1 MVEPIRVDSVS
12 RRTVLKGIA
21 GAAGLVSIPAIIAAC
36 SSSGGGG
43 ASASAAASAA
53 ATTAASTAASTAPS
67 AAASGAASPSAGASA
82 AAGGASGSVTFGSNY
97 SNVDTDQKAMQQV
110 VDAFTA
116 KTSIPVKVNTVSHND
131 FQDQIST
138 YLQGT
143 PDDTFT
149 WFAGYRMR
157 FFAKQGLATDLTEL
171 WSKIGS
177 KYSEAFK
184 ASSTGDDGKQYFVPF
199 YNYPWVVIYRKSVF
213 KDKGYTVPKTWDD
226 FKTLATKMQADGLT
240 PLAFGD
246 KDGWPAMGTFDILNM
261 RINGYKY
268 HIDLMKGAE
277 KWTDPKTAA
286 VFTKWKELL
295 PFNGD
300 ISAALGRT
308 WQDTANL
315 LVQKKAGMY
324 FLGTFAG
331 QQATAPAD
339 HDDLDFFPFP
349 TLGTQYDAELGI
361 DAPIDG
367 FMMSAKSPNLAADKD
382 AAMAF
387 LEYLST
393 GPAQITFLVA
403 NPNSVAAANDADTSG
418 YSAFQ
423 KKSAEIIGASKAI
436 AQFLDRDSDPAFAKQ
451 MQSFL
456 QTWLTKPDQDL
467 NTFLKSIQDYWDS
480 LGIS

>member
-1 MVEPIRVDSVS
+1 MAEGLRPDTVT
-12 RRTVLKGIA
+12 RRTVLKGMA
-21 GAAGLVSIPAIIAAC
+21 GVAGLASVPAILAAC
-36 SSSGGGG
+36 SSSGSSGAPSAAGSAPAG
-43 ASASAAASAA
+43 ASAAPGGSAAASAG
-53 ATTAASTAASTAPS
+53 ASTAV
-67 AAASGAASPSAGASA
+67 GNI
-82 AAGGASGSVTFGSNY
+82 TFGSNY
-97 SNVDTDQKAMQQV
+97 SNKDTDTKAMQAV

-116 KTSIPVKVNTVSHND
+116 KTGIAVKVNTVDHNT
-131 FQDQIST
+131 FQQQISS

-157 FFAKQGLATDLTEL
+157 FFAKQGLATDLSDL

-177 KYSEAFK
+177 NFSDAFK

-213 KDKGYTVPKTWDD
+213 ADKNYTVPKTWDE
-226 FKTLATKMQADGLT
+226 FKALATKMQGDGLI

-261 RINGYKY
+261 RLNGYKF
-268 HIDLMKGAE
+268 HVDLMAGKE
-277 KWTDPKTAA
+277 KWTDPKVAS
-286 VFTKWKELL
+286 VFAKWKELI

-300 ISAALGRT
+300 MAAALGRT

-349 TLGTQYDAELGI
+349 TLGTQYDTELGI

-367 FMMSAKSPNLAADKD
+367 FMMTAKSPTLAADKD

-403 NPNSVAAANDADTSG
+403 NPNSVAAGKDADTSG
-418 YSAFQ
+418 YTAFQ
-423 KKSAEIIGASKAI
+423 KKSAEIIAGSKAI
-436 AQFLDRDSDPAFAKQ
+436 AQFLDRDTDPGFATQ
-451 MQSFL
+451 MISFL
-456 QTWLTKPDQDL
+456 QTFLKDPNQDLTKF
-467 NTFLKSIQDYWDS
+467 TASIQSFWDS
-480 LGIS
+480 LGLS

>member
-1 MVEPIRVDSVS
+1 MAETDSLRSVT
-12 RRTVLKGIA
+12 RRQVLKA
-21 GAAGLVSIPAIIAAC
+21 GAALAAVGGVSAFVAAC
-36 SSSGGGG
+36 GGGTSPTPSASSGGGASPSSGGGG
-43 ASASAAASAA
+43 SAP
-53 ATTAASTAASTAPS
+53 APS
-67 AAASGAASPSAGASA
+67 A
-82 AAGGASGSVTFGSNY
+82 GGTITFGSNY
-97 SNVDTDQKAMQQV
+97 SDEVPKKAMQAV
-110 VDAFTA
+110 VDGFKA
-116 KTSIPVKVNTVSHND
+116 KTGIATTVNTVEHGK
-131 FQDQIST
+131 FQDTINA
-138 YLQGT
+138 YLQAT

-157 FFAKQGLATDLTEL
+157 FFADQGLATDISDL

-177 KYSEAFK
+177 NFSDAFK
-184 ASSTGDDGKQYFVPF
+184 ASSTGNDNKQYFVPF

-213 KDKGYTVPKTWDD
+213 TEKGYTVPKTWDE
-226 FKTLATKMQADGLT
+226 FKTLATKMKADGLT

-261 RINGYKY
+261 RVNGYQY
-268 HIDLMKGAE
+268 HIDLMKGAQ
-277 KWTDPKTAA
+277 KWTDPKTAK
-286 VFTKWKELL
+286 VFEAWKQLL

-331 QQATAPAD
+331 QQATAQAD

-349 TLGTQYDAELGI
+349 TLGTEFDGELGI

-367 FMMSAKSPNLAADKD
+367 FMMTAKSPTLAADKD
-382 AAMAF
+382 AALAF
-387 LEYLST
+387 LEYLSS

-403 NPNSVAAANDADTSG
+403 NPNSVAAGNDADTSG

-423 KKSAEIIGASKAI
+423 KKSAEIIAGSKAI
-436 AQFLDRDSDPAFAKQ
+436 AQFLDRDTDPGFAKQ

-456 QTWLTKPDQDL
+456 QTWLTNPDQDM
-467 NTFLKSIQDYWDS
+467 TAYLKSIQDFWDS

>member
-1 MVEPIRVDSVS
+1 MAEPIRVDAVS

-21 GAAGLVSIPAIIAAC
+21 GAAGLVTIPAIIAAC
-36 SSSGGGG
+36 SSS
-43 ASASAAASAA
+43 
-53 ATTAASTAASTAPS
+53 ASTAPS
-67 AAASGAASPSAGASA
+67 AAAPSA
-82 AAGGASGSVTFGSNY
+82 AAPSAAAPSEAAPSAVTGSVTFGSNY
-97 SNVDTDQKAMQQV
+97 SNKDTDTKAMQAV

-116 KTSIPVKVNTVSHND
+116 KTGIAVKVNTVDHNT
-131 FQDQIST
+131 FQDQISP

-143 PDDTFT
+143 PDDVFT

-157 FFAKQGLATDLTEL
+157 FFADQGLATDLTDL
-171 WSKIGS
+171 WAKIGS
-177 KYSEAFK
+177 NYSDAFK
-184 ASSTGDDGKQYFVPF
+184 ASSTGNDGKQYFVPF
-199 YNYPWVVIYRKSVF
+199 YNYPWVVVYRKSVF
-213 KDKGYTVPKTWDD
+213 TEKGYTVPKTWTE
-226 FKTLATKMQADGLT
+226 FKALGDKMKTDGLI
-240 PLAFGD
+240 PLSFAD

-261 RINGYKY
+261 RVNGYQY
-268 HIDLMKGAE
+268 HIELMKGAQ

-286 VFTKWKELL
+286 VFTAWKELL
-295 PFNGD
+295 PYNGD
-300 ISAALGRT
+300 ITAALGRT
-308 WQDTANL
+308 WQDGANL

-331 QQATAPAD
+331 QQATEQAD

-349 TLGTQYDAELGI
+349 TLGTAFDDELGI

-367 FMMSAKSPNLAADKD
+367 FMMTVKSPTLAADKD

-403 NPNSVAAANDADTSG
+403 NPNSVAAGNDADTSG

-423 KKSAEIIGASKAI
+423 KKSAEIIAGSKAI
-436 AQFLDRDSDPAFAKQ
+436 AQFLDRDTDPGFAKQ

-456 QTWLTKPDQDL
+456 QTWLTNPDQDL
-467 NTFLKSIQDYWDS
+467 NAFLKSVQDFWDS

>member
-1 MVEPIRVDSVS
+1 MADPIRVGPVP
-12 RRTVLKGIA
+12 RRTVLKGLA
-21 GAAGLVSIPAIIAAC
+21 GAVGLLSIPAIVAAC
-36 SSSGGGG
+36 SSTGS
-43 ASASAAASAA
+43 SAAPGSAA
-53 ATTAASTAASTAPS
+53 PGASTAV
-67 AAASGAASPSAGASA
+67 GK
-82 AAGGASGSVTFGSNY
+82 VTFGSNY
-97 SNVDTDQKAMQQV
+97 SNKDTDTKAMQAV

-116 KTSIPVKVNTVSHND
+116 KTKIAVKVNTVDHNT
-131 FQDQIST
+131 FQDQISS

-157 FFAKQGLATDLTEL
+157 FFAKQGLATDLTPL
-171 WSKIGS
+171 WAKIGS
-177 KYSEAFK
+177 NFSEAFK

-199 YNYPWVVIYRKSVF
+199 YNYPWVVIYRKSLF
-213 KDKGYTVPKTWDD
+213 KDKGYTVPKTITE
-226 FKTLATKMQADGLT
+226 FKALGDKMKTDGLT

-261 RINGYKY
+261 RLNGYKY
-268 HIDLMKGAE
+268 HIELMKGAQ

-286 VFTKWKELL
+286 VFEAWKGIL
-295 PFNGD
+295 PYNGD

-331 QQATAPAD
+331 QQATEKAD

-349 TLGTQYDAELGI
+349 TFGTAFDTELGI

-367 FMMSAKSPNLAADKD
+367 FMMTAKSPTLAADKD

-403 NPNSVAAANDADTSG
+403 NPNSVAAGNDADTSG

-436 AQFLDRDSDPAFAKQ
+436 AQFLDRDTDPAFAKQ

-456 QTWLTKPDQDL
+456 QTWLTNPNQDL
-467 NTFLKSIQDYWDS
+467 AAYLKSIQAFWDS